1 MVTQKIPNQRKVWQ
15 DIRPASPRPQ
25 PKLEPIQVVPNT
37 KRKIKF
43 PKISKRILLK
53 VLAILITLTLLGSG
67 LWYLFIYKKT
77 SNDIAVVSQDQTKPS
92 GINENPVLTKGEPEF
107 TTLLPKGKSAT
118 DIGGWTRVSPN
129 NSDPVYAYADTIDDT
144 KITVSQQSLPISFKD
159 DPAKQLEA
167 LANDFQATQKLQA
180 SNNLTAYI
188 GISANGPQSV
198 IFIKKDVLIL
208 IKSDKII
215 KNISWINY
223 IDSFE

>member
-1 MVTQKIPNQRKVWQ
+1 MQNIPNKRRVWQ
-15 DIRPASPRPQ
+15 DIKPVSSRAQ
-25 PKLEPIQVVPNT
+25 PTVEPKKPEPKI

-43 PKISKRILLK
+43 PKISKLILLK
-53 VLAILITLTLLGSG
+53 ILAIIITLSLLGSG

-77 SNDIAVVSQDQTKPS
+77 SNDNVIVSKDQPKPS
-92 GINENPVLTKGEPEF
+92 GANENPVLTKGEPEF
-107 TTLLPKGKSAT
+107 TTLLPKGKSVA
-118 DIGGWTRVSPN
+118 DVGGWTRVSPN

-188 GISANGPQSV
+188 GTSANGPQSI